1 MHTQR
6 AHAHYLHRHGGH
18 YVFTVKRNQPSLHE
32 RLAALP
38 WAQVPIGHVSLE
50 RGHGRTEHRTV
61 QLISAVHPRLGFPHA
76 RLAARIVRTRT
87 TRPGVRTREVVY
99 AISDL
104 SDQQADA
111 ARIAALVRGH
121 WVIENQLHRIRDVT
135 LGEDAHQLRTGTA
148 PQAMATLPNTAL
160 ALLRIAGAATIS
172 TTTAALSRRVRRV
185 LTVIDPQPRTILTS
199 RQGQL

>member
-1 MHTQR
+1 M
-6 AHAHYLHRHGGH
+6 
-18 YVFTVKRNQPSLHE
+18 
-32 RLAALP
+32 
-38 WAQVPIGHVSLE
+38 
-50 RGHGRTEHRTV
+50 
-61 QLISAVHPRLGFPHA
+61 
-76 RLAARIVRTRT
+76 
-87 TRPGVRTREVVY
+87 
-99 AISDL
+99 

-121 WVIENQLHRIRDVT
+121 WVIENQLHWIRDVT

-148 PQAMATLPNTAL
+148 PQAMATLRNTAL